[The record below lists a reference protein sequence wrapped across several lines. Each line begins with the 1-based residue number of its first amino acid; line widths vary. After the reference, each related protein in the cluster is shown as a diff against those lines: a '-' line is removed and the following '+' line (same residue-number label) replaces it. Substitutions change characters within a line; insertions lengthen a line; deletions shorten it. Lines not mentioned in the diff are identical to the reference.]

1 MSASTTWQEVKSS
14 AGSNGNARFN
24 DEAAQWDSNP
34 FVHLMSAEAWK
45 ALQKTI
51 PMLQNEG
58 TAKKIDVLEI
68 GCGTGLL
75 TFLVAPSVGEILAV
89 DAAEG
94 MIRALESKIAASG
107 SKNIVPLAVL
117 LEDPED
123 ARLPAADGDGKD
135 NSGPRKKFDLIL
147 SHLVLH
153 HIPDLKAVLTTM
165 IGCLKPGG
173 MIALTDF
180 EDFGPEAKRFHAESK
195 MAGVERHGIKARWI
209 EGLIR
214 EVGFEDARAEVAWE
228 HEKRVERWPGE
239 FVKGKPSGPE
249 QGELMTFTYLLC
261 MGRRPG

>member
-1 MSASTTWQEVKSS
+1 MSASTTWQDTKTSS
-14 AGSNGNARFN
+14 GSNGNARFN

-34 FVHLMSAEAWK
+34 LVHILSAEAWK

-51 PMLQNEG
+51 PMLQDEEH
-58 TAKKIDVLEI
+58 AKEVDVLEI

-75 TFLVAPSVGEILAV
+75 TFLVAPSVREIVAV

-94 MIRALESKIAASG
+94 MIRALKAKIEKSQ
-107 SKNIVPLAVL
+107 SKNVVPLAVL

-123 ARLPAADGDGKD
+123 GKLPPANTKDGE
-135 NSGPRKKFDLIL
+135 SGPRQKFDLIL

-195 MAGVERHGIKARWI
+195 MAGVERHGINAKWI

-214 EVGFEDARAEVAWE
+214 EVGFEDVKIEVAWE

-249 QGELMTFTYLLC
+249 QGELMTFSYLLC
-261 MGRRPG
+261 MGKRPV